1 MMDYQVLF
9 NLAVTVAAFFGGWTL
24 NRIYQ
29 AIDRLDS
36 DVREMPSKYI
46 AKDDYREDLRDIKA
60 EFREGLAGVNSTL
73 GVIFKKLDKKEDKE

>member
-1 MMDYQVLF
+1 MDYQVLF

-24 NRIYQ
+24 SRIYQ